1 MSRTLNAG
9 ATAPPQAPDITD
21 LANTTR
27 EADRLSNKLILMRD
41 ELADARMV
49 VEYDGERRKAA
60 LSRAVLAAF
69 KAGADSTARAEHEA
83 RSSAKFEEDMRNL
96 SNAYAKAEAVR
107 IDYETTGKRLE
118 VLRSMLSTQRSL
130 IEMT

>member
-1 MSRTLNAG
+1 MPLQSSPG
-9 ATAPPQAPDITD
+9 GHAPQPPDITD

-27 EADRLSNKLILMRD
+27 EADRLSEKLQGMKD

-49 VEYDGERRKAA
+49 LEYDGERKKAA
-60 LSRAVLAAF
+60 ISRAVLAAF

-83 RSSAKFEEDMRNL
+83 RSSAKYEEDMRAL
-96 SNAYAKAEAVR
+96 ANAYAKAERVR
-107 IDYETTGKRLE
+107 IEYETTRIRLE

>member
-1 MSRTLNAG
+1 MPLQSSPG
-9 ATAPPQAPDITD
+9 GHAPQTPDITD

-27 EADRLSNKLILMRD
+27 EADRLSAKLLMMHD
-41 ELADARMV
+41 DLSDARMV
-49 VEYDGERRKAA
+49 VEYDSERRRSA

-83 RSSAKFEEDMRNL
+83 RSSAKYEEDMRAL
-96 SNAYAKAEAVR
+96 ANAYAKAERVR
-107 IDYETTGKRLE
+107 IEYETTRIRLD
-118 VLRSMLSTQRSL
+118 VLRTMISTQKSL

>member
-1 MSRTLNAG
+1 MS
-9 ATAPPQAPDITD
+9 
-21 LANTTR
+21 
-27 EADRLSNKLILMRD
+27 EKLQGMKD

-49 VEYDGERRKAA
+49 LEYDGERKKAA
-60 LSRAVLAAF
+60 ISRAVLAAF

-83 RSSAKFEEDMRNL
+83 RSSAKYEEDMRAL
-96 SNAYAKAEAVR
+96 ANAYAKAERVR
-107 IDYETTGKRLE
+107 IEYETTRIRLE